1 MRQSVNAVRLD
12 APTTSWPGD
21 LLLPILIGLRIR
33 PIGRYFC
40 RWLNQGTI
48 MDLQRV
54 ENRSS
59 HSRTLASISKARL
72 AAAFPRAITF
82 ALARK
87 RG

>member
-1 MRQSVNAVRLD
+1 
-12 APTTSWPGD
+12 
-21 LLLPILIGLRIR
+21 
-33 PIGRYFC
+33 
-40 RWLNQGTI
+40 